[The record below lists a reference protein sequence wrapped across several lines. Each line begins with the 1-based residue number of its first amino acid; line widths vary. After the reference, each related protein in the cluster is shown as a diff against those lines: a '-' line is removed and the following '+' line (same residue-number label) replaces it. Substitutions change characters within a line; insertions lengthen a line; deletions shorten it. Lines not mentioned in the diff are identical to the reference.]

1 VKDAFLY
8 LEEQP
13 VLQEMPNDHAHVLDM
28 LLSAPGKHQDV
39 VKIED
44 HKYVFLSMS
53 FINA

>member
-8 LEEQP
+8 LDEQP
-13 VLQEMPNDHAHVLDM
+13 VLQETLNDHAHVLHM

-44 HKYVFLSMS
+44 HKYTYL
-53 FINA
+53 